1 MALGSTTMHPD
12 DLQLAAYIDGALDPD
27 ERTALRAHLLTCPA
41 CAARIERLHADA
53 RQIAATFSSAR
64 PAPDVRAAL
73 QGRIG
78 RRSAGPW
85 IARAGALAGALAA
98 LLLFALL
105 IGSGGGTA
113 GRVPDQLFVTDSL
126 NGRLVALDA
135 YSGARLGSVAVGSYP
150 TALRYD
156 RRLGRIYVLTN
167 KGVVAVDQR
176 TLDVVNRWAAPASL
190 GVGGDLALDQA
201 NERLY
206 VSQPGAGTITPLDA
220 ATLAPAPALR
230 VGGAPGTLALAPDG
244 QTLFALDS
252 AAETLWKIDLAAGAR
267 TTRLFQRDGDQ
278 LSWFALSDD
287 GRTAYLLGVA
297 PANDV
302 ARADAALW
310 RIDTRSGDAQ
320 GPFALDRQPQ
330 PWDLLLLDAGRLA
343 IARGDGRRGG
353 IEIVATDSM
362 SLAGRID
369 PSYDEHH
376 LARGPGA
383 TIFALNWLHG
393 SVTRY
398 SLNVAA
404 PIWRTPEEAWQ
415 PWEGVFVQ
423 GGWRWPW

>member
-1 MALGSTTMHPD
+1 MHPD
-12 DLQLAAYIDGALDPD
+12 NVQLAAYIDGALGAD
-27 ERTALRAHLLTCPA
+27 ERAALRGHILTCPA

-53 RQIAATFSSAR
+53 HRIAAASSSAR

-73 QGRIG
+73 RARM
-78 RRSAGPW
+78 RRGSAGPW

-105 IGSGGGTA
+105 IGSGGGTI
-113 GRVPDQLFVTDSL
+113 GRVQDKLFVTDAL
-126 NGRLVALDA
+126 NGRLVVLDA
-135 YSGARLGSVAVGSYP
+135 YSGARLDSAAVGGNP

-176 TLDVVNRWAAPASL
+176 TLAIVNRWAAPESPGTGA
-190 GVGGDLALDQA
+190 DLALDQA
-201 NERLY
+201 RGRLY
-206 VSQPGAGTITPLDA
+206 VSQPGSETITPLDTN
-220 ATLAPAPALR
+220 TLAPAPALHI
-230 VGGAPGTLALAPDG
+230 GGAPGALALAPDG

-252 AAETLWKIDLAAGAR
+252 AAETVWKIDLKDGAR
-267 TTRLFQRDGDQ
+267 ATRLFEGNQNQ

-297 PANDV
+297 PANNA

-320 GPFALDRQPQ
+320 GPFALDRRPQ
-330 PWDLLLLDAGRLA
+330 PWDLLLLDAQHLA
-343 IARGDGRRGG
+343 VARGDGLRGG
-353 IEIVATDSM
+353 VEIVATDSM
-362 SLAGRID
+362 SLTSRLD
-369 PSYDEHH
+369 PAYDEHH

-383 TIFALNWLHG
+383 TLFALNWLHG

-398 SLNVAA
+398 NLSASA
-404 PIWRTPEEAWQ
+404 PAWRTESEGWQ